1 MPSTPPPLPENP
13 RGFAVRLIH
22 RYAHVIADTPS
33 EFFGVQSGN
42 QAKWY
47 LSWVQAETSLLC
59 VNDDLYD
66 DALNVTQGDA
76 MLRRW
81 FQSKWVSN
89 ISCRSDLQS
98 YTD

>member
-1 MPSTPPPLPENP
+1 
-13 RGFAVRLIH
+13 VRLIH